1 MAKLKYERDAHN
13 AKSKAQI
20 QTAKREMDQQKILI
34 EKARIQRINL
44 RKQMKELRE
53 AEKQLNLETVLALKQ
68 AKAAVKR
75 QKKQKEAMLKLQ
87 KQAEE
92 SKKKYEEQVKK
103 QKIED
108 ELFQKK
114 MAHKKE

>member
-53 AEKQLNLETVLALKQ
+53 AEK
-68 AKAAVKR
+68 
-75 QKKQKEAMLKLQ
+75 
-87 KQAEE
+87 
-92 SKKKYEEQVKK
+92 
-103 QKIED
+103 
-108 ELFQKK
+108 
-114 MAHKKE
+114 

>member
-1 MAKLKYERDAHN
+1 
-13 AKSKAQI
+13 
-20 QTAKREMDQQKILI
+20 
-34 EKARIQRINL
+34 
-44 RKQMKELRE
+44 
-53 AEKQLNLETVLALKQ
+53 
-68 AKAAVKR
+68 
-75 QKKQKEAMLKLQ
+75 MLKLQ